1 MVLRLLES
9 YRPLVHLWPFQLQ
22 RTIAW
27 VGLNLLLEAPGILR
41 QPRNT
46 STWSDRCVAD
56 QCDHGVARLQVVV
69 KNITTH
75 QVEFFL
81 TVDLLQRAK
90 ILEMGSSYKTSLFK
104 KLYCARLS
112 LSKPVIAL
120 SSSAKVIFFYLSA
133 MTPNNLRKAGSH
145 IRGEIKRSVFRKKL
159 EWLNKS
165 ALTMVIH
172 ELKNLGTAKH
182 NW

>member
-56 QCDHGVARLQVVV
+56 QCDHGVARLQVDV

-90 ILEMGSSYKTSLFK
+90 ILEMDNSCKTILFFK
-104 KLYCARLS
+104 NFDARLR
-112 LSKPVIAL
+112 LPKPVIAL

-133 MTPNNLRKAGSH
+133 MTPNSLRKAGSH
-145 IRGEIKRSVFRKKL
+145 IRGEIKRSVFRK
-159 EWLNKS
+159 NS
-165 ALTMVIH
+165 SGLTKV
-172 ELKNLGTAKH
+172 L
-182 NW
+182 